1 MIRVLVADDHKVVR
15 AGLAAIIGLEPDMC
29 VLGEAADGARAVALC
44 RELRPDVVV
53 MDLKMPGMTGWQAT
67 AAIRRE
73 APECRVLVFS
83 TCIGDEQVYRAI
95 QAGALGYVM
104 KEAEE
109 SELTGAIRD
118 THAGRRTLPAAVAA
132 ALERR
137 LAFDPLTAREIDILK
152 RVASGMGNREAGE
165 SLGLSEQTVK
175 GYLKSIVSKLGAGD
189 RTAAVVIAVQ
199 RGLIEVEK
207 IEMQLDAG

>member
-1 MIRVLVADDHKVVR
+1 VIRVLVADDHKVVR
-15 AGLAAIIGLEPDMC
+15 AGLAAIIGLQADMC
-29 VLGEAADGARAVALC
+29 VVGEAADGARAVALC
-44 RELRPDVVV
+44 RELRPDVVL
-53 MDLKMPGMTGWQAT
+53 MDLKMPGVTGWQA
-67 AAIRRE
+67 AAIHRE
-73 APECRVLVFS
+73 VPGSSVLIFS
-83 TCIGDEQVYRAI
+83 TLIGDEHVYRAI

-109 SELTGAIRD
+109 SGLMTAIRN
-118 THAGRRTLPAAVAA
+118 THAGRRTLPLAVEA

-165 SLGLSEQTVK
+165 ALGLTEHTVK

-199 RGLIEVEK
+199 RGLLDVEQ
-207 IEMQLDAG
+207 IQVELDAG